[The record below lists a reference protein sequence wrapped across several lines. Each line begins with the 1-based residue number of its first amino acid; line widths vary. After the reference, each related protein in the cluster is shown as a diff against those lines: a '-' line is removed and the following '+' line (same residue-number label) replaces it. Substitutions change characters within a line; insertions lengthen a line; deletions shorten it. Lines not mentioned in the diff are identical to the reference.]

1 MRKKHSSPKNIRTK
15 DGRENFRYFLFEVDR
30 GITNEVY
37 IHKET
42 QTIFDEDEYILNK
55 IDFIQDQYSPQMVVV
70 EISPLGKWEYNA
82 LKQTGV
88 NLFVEL
94 CKN

>member
-15 DGRENFRYFLFEVDR
+15 DQYFRYFLFEVDR

-55 IDFIQDQYSPQMVVV
+55 IDFIQDQYKQMVVV

-82 LKQTGV
+82 LKNTGV
-88 NLFVEL
+88 KLFSDL
-94 CKN
+94 WIN

>member
-1 MRKKHSSPKNIRTK
+1 MRKKHEPFKNIRTK

-30 GITNEVY
+30 GITSDIF

-42 QTIFDEDEYILNK
+42 QIIIDEDEYILNK
-55 IDFIQDQYSPQMVVV
+55 IDFIQDQYTPQMVVV
-70 EISPLGKWEYNA
+70 EISPLGKWEYNY
-82 LKQTGV
+82 LKQSGV
-88 NLFVEL
+88 NSFIEL

>member
-1 MRKKHSSPKNIRTK
+1 MRKKHEPFKNIRTK

-30 GITNEVY
+30 GVTSDVF

-42 QTIFDEDEYILNK
+42 QIIIDEDEYILNK

-70 EISPLGKWEYNA
+70 EISPLGKWEYNY
-82 LKQTGV
+82 LKQSGI

>member
-1 MRKKHSSPKNIRTK
+1 MRKKHEPFKNIRTK

-30 GITNEVY
+30 GITSDIF

-42 QTIFDEDEYILNK
+42 QIIIDEDEYILNK
-55 IDFIQDQYSPQMVVV
+55 IDFIQDQYNPQMVVV
-70 EISPLGKWEYNA
+70 EISPLGKWEYNY
-82 LKQTGV
+82 LKQSGV

>member
-1 MRKKHSSPKNIRTK
+1 MRKKHSPPKNIRTK
-15 DGRENFRYFLFEVDR
+15 DNRENFRYFLFEVDR
-30 GITNEVY
+30 GITSDIF

-42 QTIFDEDEYILNK
+42 QIIIDEDEYILNK
-55 IDFIQDQYSPQMVVV
+55 IDFIQDQYNPQMVVV
-70 EISPLGKWEYNA
+70 EISPLGKWEYNY
-82 LKQTGV
+82 LKQSGV

>member
-15 DGRENFRYFLFEVDR
+15 DGRENFRYFLFDVDR
-30 GITNEVY
+30 GVTNDVY

-42 QTIFDEDEYILNK
+42 QNIIDEDEYILNK

>member
-15 DGRENFRYFLFEVDR
+15 DGRENFRYFLFDVDR
-30 GITNEVY
+30 GVINDVY

-42 QTIFDEDEYILNK
+42 QNIIDEDEYILNK

>member
-1 MRKKHSSPKNIRTK
+1 MRKKHEPFKNIRTK

-30 GITNEVY
+30 GVTSDVF

-42 QTIFDEDEYILNK
+42 QIIIDEDEYILNK

-94 CKN
+94 WKN

>member
-1 MRKKHSSPKNIRTK
+1 MKKKYNPPKNIRTK
-15 DGRENFRYFLFEVDR
+15 DGRENFRYFLFEIDR
-30 GITNEVY
+30 WVTSDVF

-42 QTIFDEDEYILNK
+42 QIIIDEDEYILNK
-55 IDFIQDQYSPQMVVV
+55 IDFIQDQYTPQMVVV
-70 EISPLGKWEYNA
+70 EISPLGKWEYNY
-82 LKQTGV
+82 LKQSGV

>member
-1 MRKKHSSPKNIRTK
+1 MRKKHEPFKNIRTK

-55 IDFIQDQYSPQMVVV
+55 IDFIQDQYKQMVVV

-82 LKQTGV
+82 LKNTGV
-88 NLFVEL
+88 NSFSQF
-94 CKN
+94 CNN

>member
-1 MRKKHSSPKNIRTK
+1 MRKKHSPPKNIRTK
-15 DGRENFRYFLFEVDR
+15 DQYFRYFLFEVDR

-55 IDFIQDQYSPQMVVV
+55 IDFIQDQYEQMVVV

-82 LKQTGV
+82 LKNTGV
-88 NLFVEL
+88 KLFSDL
-94 CKN
+94 WIN

>member
-1 MRKKHSSPKNIRTK
+1 MRKKHEPFKNIRTK

-30 GITNEVY
+30 GVTSDVF

-42 QTIFDEDEYILNK
+42 QIIIDEDEYILNK

-88 NLFVEL
+88 NLFIEL

>member
-1 MRKKHSSPKNIRTK
+1 MKKKYNPPKNIRTK

-30 GITNEVY
+30 GVTSDVF

-42 QTIFDEDEYILNK
+42 QIIIDEDEYILNK
-55 IDFIQDQYSPQMVVV
+55 IDFIQDQYTPQMVVV
-70 EISPLGKWEYNA
+70 EISPLGKWEYNY
-82 LKQTGV
+82 LKQSGV

>member
-1 MRKKHSSPKNIRTK
+1 MRKKHEPFKNIRTK
-15 DGRENFRYFLFEVDR
+15 DEHFRYFLFEIDR
-30 GITNEVY
+30 GVTSDIF

-42 QTIFDEDEYILNK
+42 QIIIDEDEYILNK
-55 IDFIQDQYSPQMVVV
+55 IDFIQDQYTPQMVVV
-70 EISPLGKWEYNA
+70 EISPLGKWEYNY
-82 LKQTGV
+82 LKQSGI

>member
-1 MRKKHSSPKNIRTK
+1 MRKKYDSYKNIRTK

-30 GITNEVY
+30 GITNDVF

-42 QTIFDEDEYILNK
+42 QIIIDEDEYILNK
-55 IDFIQDQYSPQMVVV
+55 IDFIQDQYNPQMVVV

-82 LKQTGV
+82 LKNAGV
-88 NLFVEL
+88 NSFVEL

>member
-1 MRKKHSSPKNIRTK
+1 MRKKHEPFKNIRTK
-15 DGRENFRYFLFEVDR
+15 DGRENFRYFLFEIDR
-30 GITNEVY
+30 GVTSDIF

-42 QTIFDEDEYILNK
+42 QIIIDEDEYILNK
-55 IDFIQDQYSPQMVVV
+55 IDFIQDQYTPQMVVV

-82 LKQTGV
+82 LKNTGV
-88 NLFVEL
+88 NLFIEL

>member
-1 MRKKHSSPKNIRTK
+1 MRKKHSPPKNIRTK
-15 DGRENFRYFLFEVDR
+15 DGRENFRYFLFDVDR
-30 GITNEVY
+30 GVTNDVY

-42 QTIFDEDEYILNK
+42 QNIIDEDEYILNK
-55 IDFIQDQYSPQMVVV
+55 IDFIQDQYSPQMVVE

-88 NLFVEL
+88 NLFIEMW
-94 CKN
+94 KN

>member
-1 MRKKHSSPKNIRTK
+1 MRKKHEPPKNIRTK
-15 DGRENFRYFLFEVDR
+15 DRRENFTYFLFEVDR
-30 GITNEVY
+30 GITNEVF

-42 QTIFDEDEYILNK
+42 QVIFDEDEYIINK

-82 LKQTGV
+82 LKNTGV
-88 NLFVEL
+88 NLFIEL